1 MKYLT
6 LFLLTA
12 GLTVS
17 APNDVKPIVV
27 AWDAPAAGELVE
39 GYRIYSVVG
48 TTYTLVKDVP
58 GLVFL
63 TQLPDTV
70 GGQTTLVATAYNY
83 AGESSPSN
91 TLIIRGRPSNPKN
104 FRTNK

>member
-17 APNDVKPIVV
+17 APNDIKPIMV

-39 GYRIYSVVG
+39 GYRIYSVNG
-48 TTYTLVKDVP
+48 TTYTLVKDVV
-58 GLVFL
+58 GLVFM
-63 TQLPDTV
+63 TRLPDSV
-70 GGQTTLVATAYNY
+70 AGQTTLVATAYNY
-83 AGESSPSN
+83 AGESAPSN
-91 TLIIRGRPSNPKN
+91 TLIIRGRPANPKN
-104 FRTNK
+104 FRANK